1 MKLLILSLSLPL
13 LFAGCSSK
21 PQPPEIDKARI
32 EQRLLACTVLINPQK
47 IDEDNIHDIDQ
58 QLAASLIVGL
68 LSSVA
73 GKSSELTNK
82 SWELFF

>member
-1 MKLLILSLSLPL
+1 MKLLILSLSLAL
-13 LFAGCSSK
+13 LLAGCSSK